1 MLVDALRPI
10 NGFVSRFETLSVF
23 KALLAALAA
32 VCALFL
38 PERASAHHSASV
50 YYDTSTII
58 EVRGILTDVRWHN
71 PHIAFTVLSR
81 EDGSEVEWLVESNSV
96 SSLRHLGVSEDQ
108 LTPGDLV
115 TVAGWASRTEA
126 HRMSGNNVLFPGDRE
141 LVLWGST
148 AYHFSD
154 ADYERLSVADVESRD
169 LPDATGLGLFR
180 VWSTLTGD
188 SNQDRLWVSE
198 YPLTEEAIAA
208 REAWDPILD
217 NPAIH
222 CEPKGMPGIIDPPY
236 PMEFVDHG
244 DTIVIHQEE
253 FDTARTIYMNQG
265 SATNNPDP
273 SLLGHST
280 GSWDGDTLVIETTHI
295 SWPYLDNR
303 GLPLSAD
310 ARLEE
315 RYTVSPD
322 GRRLYLELTV
332 TDPQYLSEPLE
343 LDRFWLWIP
352 ENSVQPY
359 NCTPL

>member
-1 MLVDALRPI
+1 MSSVA
-10 NGFVSRFETLSVF
+10 GFVVSCLLSVPTY
-23 KALLAALAA
+23 
-32 VCALFL
+32 V
-38 PERASAHHSASV
+38 SAHHSASV
-50 YYDTSTII
+50 YYDTRAII
-58 EVRGILTDVRWHN
+58 EVRGVLTDVRWNN

-81 EDGSEVEWLVESNSV
+81 EEGAEVEWLVESNSV
-96 SSLRHLGVSEDQ
+96 SSLRHLGVTEDQ
-108 LTPGDLV
+108 LTPGALV
-115 TVAGWASRTEA
+115 TVAGWASRTED
-126 HRMSGNNVLFPGDRE
+126 HRMSGNNVLFPGNRE

-148 AYHFSD
+148 DYHFSD
-154 ADYERLSVADVESRD
+154 ADYERLNVAEVEARD

-188 SNQDRLWVSE
+188 SDQDRLWISE
-198 YPLTEEAIAA
+198 YPLTADAIAA
-208 REAWDPILD
+208 RNAWDPILD

-236 PMEFVDHG
+236 PMEFVDQG
-244 DTIVIHQEE
+244 DTILIRQEE
-253 FDTARTIYMNQG
+253 FDTIRTIHMTQG
-265 SATNNPDP
+265 STADNP
-273 SLLGHST
+273 SASILGHST
-280 GSWDGDTLVIETTHI
+280 GSWEGETLVIETTHI

-303 GLPLSAD
+303 GLPLSEA

-332 TDPQYLSEPLE
+332 TDPRYLSEPLE

-352 ENSVQPY
+352 ENTVQPY